1 MSFGIPGIKLK
12 ENKFAEERKD
22 IITERIVDK
31 ETKFEGEHEVNIDYD
46 KKELIKIPEKED
58 N

>member
-1 MSFGIPGIKLK
+1 M
-12 ENKFAEERKD
+12 RKD